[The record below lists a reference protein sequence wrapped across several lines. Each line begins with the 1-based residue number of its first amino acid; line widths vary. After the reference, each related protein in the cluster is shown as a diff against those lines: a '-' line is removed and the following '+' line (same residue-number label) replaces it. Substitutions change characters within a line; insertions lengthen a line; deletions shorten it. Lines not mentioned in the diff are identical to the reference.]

1 MSRRERGSL
10 NQQIL
15 KVEQRLIQGRTTLRM
30 RAATARQQLR
40 NMFSSPTALLLAA
53 GIGFAAG
60 YFNSAQKAKRA
71 AGKAAKSARA
81 AAILA
86 TVAAT
91 LTQAGWVMGMLPAL
105 KTVPKP
111 NSGDSD
117 DSESDFS

>member
-10 NQQIL
+10 NQRIL
-15 KVEQRLIQGRTTLRM
+15 EVEQRLVQGRTTLRM
-30 RAATARQQLR
+30 RAATARRQLR
-40 NMFSSPTALLLAA
+40 NRFSSPTALLLAA

-60 YFNSAQKAKRA
+60 YFNPAQKAKRGV
-71 AGKAAKSARA
+71 GKVAKSARG

-86 TVAAT
+86 AVAAT

-117 DSESDFS
+117 DSESDFN